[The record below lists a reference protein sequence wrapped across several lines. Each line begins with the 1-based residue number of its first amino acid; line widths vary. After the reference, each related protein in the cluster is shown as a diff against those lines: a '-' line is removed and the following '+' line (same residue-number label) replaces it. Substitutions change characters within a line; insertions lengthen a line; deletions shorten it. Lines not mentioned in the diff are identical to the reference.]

1 MLYQCRI
8 CANEVTDKLNSSGFG
23 LECSGCGMF
32 FHNTC
37 TSEPIT
43 PQLFKALAGSPS
55 YIKILCPGCHLVY
68 SSAELNLKRI
78 DYKMQ
83 NVTKTIEVVKAKVD
97 IIGSSSYSDAAKKGP
112 MVSLSRQIASN
123 YFKTH
128 EGKQG
133 QRGCC

>member
-1 MLYQCRI
+1 MRLPINWTVQ
-8 CANEVTDKLNSSGFG
+8 GFG

-43 PQLFKALAGSPS
+43 PQLYKALAGSPS
-55 YIKILCPGCHLVY
+55 YIKILCPGCYLVH

-83 NVTKTIEVVKAKVD
+83 NVTKTIEAVKAKVD
-97 IIGSSSYSDAAKKGP
+97 NIGSSSYSDAAKKGTNGEFIQTN
-112 MVSLSRQIASN
+112 S
-123 YFKTH
+123 
-128 EGKQG
+128 
-133 QRGCC
+133 